1 VIITDGE
8 DHDPDALE
16 MAKLAHQDGM
26 IIFTV
31 GVGTPDG
38 SFIPML
44 VRGNEDWKRDEQGQ
58 PVRTRL
64 NESLLQEVATSGGGS
79 YYYLNSSSDILKE
92 IDQKVDT
99 LEKREFEERSFTEYE
114 SYFQIFLGL
123 GIILLLINW
132 LFSSNLLSRS
142 SL

>member
-1 VIITDGE
+1 
-8 DHDPDALE
+8 
-16 MAKLAHQDGM
+16 
-26 IIFTV
+26 
-31 GVGTPDG
+31 
-38 SFIPML
+38 
-44 VRGNEDWKRDEQGQ
+44 
-58 PVRTRL
+58 
-64 NESLLQEVATSGGGS
+64 LLQEVATSGGGS